1 MSEGVESP
9 RAVRGQSRLLT
20 LAPIVVFD
28 IAGPLFLF
36 YWLSGNGFSTV
47 DALILSGLLP
57 ACSIGIN
64 VVRHRRLDAI
74 GALVLMGIIVGTVA
88 GLLSGSAHV
97 VLLDGII
104 PTAVFG
110 FVCLGSLWSSRPLMF
125 RFAVETIGADTPGG
139 RDFADKWRYA
149 EFRHA
154 FQVTTIVW
162 GVAFLVEALIQLVII
177 QAASADVAKT
187 TSNVLPLIVIGLV
200 VAWNIAYGKRGQRR
214 GQLAEAA
221 ARARGD
227 VPPEM
232 PA

>member
-1 MSEGVESP
+1 VSADAGGS
-9 RAVRGQSRLLT
+9 RAVGGQSRLLT

-28 IAGPLFLF
+28 IAGPLALF

-57 ACSIGIN
+57 ACSIGVN

-74 GALVLMGIIVGTVA
+74 GALVLMGIVVGTVA

-110 FVCLGSLWSSRPLMF
+110 FVCLGSLRSSRPLMF
-125 RFAVETIGADTPGG
+125 RFAVETMGADTTSG
-139 RDFADKWRYA
+139 RAFADKWRYA
-149 EFRHA
+149 EFRRA
-154 FQVTTIVW
+154 FQITTVVW
-162 GVAFLVEALIQLVII
+162 GLAFLAEAVMQLVII
-177 QAASADVAKT
+177 QVASADVAKT
-187 TSNVLPLIVIGLV
+187 SSNILPLIVIGLV
-200 VAWNIAYGKRGQRR
+200 VVWNIAYGKRGQRR
-214 GQLAEAA
+214 GQRAEAA
-221 ARARGD
+221 ARAHGD

>member
-1 MSEGVESP
+1 MSGGVDRQRPAANRS
-9 RAVRGQSRLLT
+9 QLLT
-20 LAPIVVFD
+20 MAPIVVFD
-28 IAGPLFLF
+28 IAGPLVLF

-57 ACSIGIN
+57 AFNIGLG

-74 GALVLMGIIVGTVA
+74 GALVLIGIIVGTVA

-110 FVCLGSLWSSRPLMF
+110 FVCLGSLWSARPLMF
-125 RFAVETIGADTPGG
+125 RFAIEMMGADTPNG
-139 RDFADKWRYA
+139 RDFADKWRYE
-149 EFRHA
+149 EFRRA
-154 FQVTTIVW
+154 FVIITVVW
-162 GVAFLVEALIQLVII
+162 GLAFLVEALIQLVII
-177 QAASADVAKT
+177 QVASTDVAKT
-187 TSNVLPLIVIGLV
+187 TSNFLPLIVIGV
-200 VAWNIAYGKRGQRR
+200 VVVWNIAYGKRGQRK

-221 ARARGD
+221 SRARAD
-227 VPPEM
+227 IPPEM